1 MSDEPDGERFC
12 QVQAVFESR
21 VAEVLHGLKEVSAD
35 APRCMGRYLSLV
47 ESYFLVV
54 QIRST
59 GIEPFEY
66 CISPPT
72 YG

>member
-12 QVQAVFESR
+12 QVQAVFER
-21 VAEVLHGLKEVSAD
+21 VALQ
-35 APRCMGRYLSLV
+35 RCCIGRYLSLV